1 MSKGNNKENN
11 NNYQQGYTTT
21 KNVKGF
27 SAALLLGLSPV
38 QSSMFEMSDGGGNGS
53 GGNDVQRLNTSV
65 SAVQGDMSSGM
76 MNDFITMDLMQKIEQ
91 LSPISPNQ
99 QIKTR
104 MSDVIMINCED
115 NNNSSSSSRSSANS
129 GLYSDTSEELEL
141 KEDENTKKRN
151 KKGVNN
157 INNDNNGCKACINV
171 NNSSQQQQQN
181 MMMITHN
188 KMKNFE
194 KKFNKSFC
202 AGDKG
207 SNSNNNNEH
216 GLLFNQH
223 SHSIGGFSSNNNNNK
238 SQVYSYYDSTSRYL
252 SQVLQGEDTEKNESK
267 ACDSLN
273 NSNNYIPKNFLGLG
287 NNANLSGSN
296 STTSY
301 NIEPFNKSDKDRNS
315 NSIFDNINANNI
327 HEFTAGQY
335 STQFQHQLN
344 NQFDLLM
351 NNNNNTNNTNNNNN
365 VSNSNSNNKD
375 NNNSVNKVILQNIMH
390 QQRTPVTAISNTNGN
405 NNNNNNENVV
415 DNNNVFTNPFIF
427 ESRPPPIQTLPPPL
441 PPFPNTNPFANPLAL
456 STGNNLMNYF
466 AQIQIIQQKNYIDYT
481 NALNNNN
488 NNNNNPPT
496 STNPFPRRDKVTS
509 SSSLNNIDSTNDN
522 NNTNHKEVNTKQQQH
537 MPTTKKS
544 KQKDEPKEY
553 LLEMFG
559 RIGWICNK
567 CNNFNY
573 ETRNRC
579 NRCSANKDPRKLSD
593 IHKKNKDKDES
604 NQSKK
609 KNKEQKADWVC
620 PNCSNLNFGFRKI
633 CNRCQIPKAQTQ

>member
-115 NNNSSSSSRSSANS
+115 NNNSSSSSSRSSANS

-151 KKGVNN
+151 KKGGNN

-223 SHSIGGFSSNNNNNK
+223 SHSIGGFSSNNNNK

-344 NQFDLLM
+344 NQFDLWM

-481 NALNNNN
+481 NALNNS
-488 NNNNNPPT
+488 NNPPT

>member
-1 MSKGNNKENN
+1 MSKGNRDN
-11 NNYQQGYTTT
+11 NNYQPVYPPS
-21 KNVKGF
+21 KNAKGF
-27 SAALLLGLSPV
+27 SAALLLGLSPG
-38 QSSMFEMSDGGGNGS
+38 QSSMFEMSDGVG
-53 GGNDVQRLNTSV
+53 DTQRLNTSA
-65 SAVQGDMSSGM
+65 SAVQGDMSSCM
-76 MNDFITMDLMQKIEQ
+76 MNDFITADLMQKIEQ

-115 NNNSSSSSRSSANS
+115 NNNLSSSRSSANS

-151 KKGVNN
+151 KKGGNN
-157 INNDNNGCKACINV
+157 NNEDSGGKAGINV
-171 NNSSQQQQQN
+171 NNSSQQQQQRN
-181 MMMITHN
+181 MLMMITHN

-207 SNSNNNNEH
+207 SNSNSNNNEH

-252 SQVLQGEDTEKNESK
+252 SQVLQGEEIEKNESK

-327 HEFTAGQY
+327 HEFTSGQY

-344 NQFDLLM
+344 NQFDLWM
-351 NNNNNTNNTNNNNN
+351 NNNTNNNNT
-365 VSNSNSNNKD
+365 SNSNSNNKD
-375 NNNSVNKVILQNIMH
+375 NNNNNNAVNKVILQNIMH
-390 QQRTPVTAISNTNGN
+390 QQRTPVTAISNTNEN
-405 NNNNNNENVV
+405 NNNNNNNGNVV
-415 DNNNVFTNPFIF
+415 DNNNNNNNVFTNPFIF

-456 STGNNLMNYF
+456 NVGNNLMNYF
-466 AQIQIIQQKNYIDYT
+466 AQMQMIQQKNYIDYT
-481 NALNNNN
+481 NALY
-488 NNNNNPPT
+488 NNNNPPT

-522 NNTNHKEVNTKQQQH
+522 NNNTNHKEVNTKQQQH
-537 MPTTKKS
+537 IPTTKKS

-579 NRCSANKDPRKLSD
+579 NRCSADKDPRKLSD